1 MAVRESTQVK
11 RRSTSPALA
20 TTTPEVPARSLAPD
34 VPTSFAKDGPLPVV
48 PNRQGEGLLLKD
60 YKSVAERFFSLIFG
74 GVVWVGIEWNANFRV
89 Q

>member
-11 RRSTSPALA
+11 RRSTSPALV
-20 TTTPEVPARSLAPD
+20 TTTPEVPPRSLPPD

-60 YKSVAERFFSLIFG
+60 YKSVAERFFFPDIWRG
-74 GVVWVGIEWNANFRV
+74 GLGRDRMDC
-89 Q
+89 